1 MNDDIKLFY
10 FGGSGGYFCL
20 HLLLLTNKYHCKF
33 RGLDQNFENI
43 FQKQWNISD
52 VSKWK
57 LHEHEP
63 DNSAT
68 FKSNALNKVYFA
80 CSVIDE
86 LTPYSGKLI
95 VLYTDIETQW
105 YLSRTKQAYWFI
117 GDFDDAKMINDINLN
132 FVHCY
137 SQVRADNWP
146 ECNSIQEFNSL
157 PDWIKNECFEKF
169 KFDQSWDF
177 DDLSQEAQ
185 LNKHRESVSIVY
197 KGQTIH
203 SPLVTDDNII
213 NQADIVVKLQ
223 DLIKTNGEILFEQ
236 LGIKGNQRCADFV
249 KLWLSKHTDK
259 QRSYLL
265 K

>member
-10 FGGSGGYFCL
+10 FGGSGGFFCL

-33 RGLDQNFENI
+33 QGLDQNFENI
-43 FQKQWNISD
+43 LQKQWNISD

-57 LHEHEP
+57 SYEHEP

-68 FKSNALNKVYFA
+68 FKSNLLNKVYFA
-80 CSVIDE
+80 RNTIDNIAQ
-86 LTPYSGKLI
+86 YSGKLI

-105 YLSRTKQAYWFI
+105 FLSRTKRAFWFM
-117 GDFDDAKMINDINLN
+117 DFDDAKMINDINLN
-132 FVHCY
+132 FVYCY
-137 SQVRADNWP
+137 SQVKADNWP

-169 KFDQSWDF
+169 KFDQFWDF
-177 DDLSQEAQ
+177 GDLSIDTQ
-185 LNKHRESVSIVY
+185 LNKHRNSMSILY
-197 KGQTIH
+197 KGQKIYQ
-203 SPLVTDDNII
+203 PLMTDNII

-236 LGIKGNQRCADFV
+236 LGIKGNQRCTDFI
-249 KLWLSKHTDK
+249 KLWLSKHTDE